1 MSDPFFPSGWL
12 SLPPKSICLG
22 GLTKQGVSQPDEEGS
37 PSLQPPQTE
46 KKLIY
51 LLLFENSKIC

>member
-1 MSDPFFPSGWL
+1 MFALPSSEIDL
-12 SLPPKSICLG
+12 SG
-22 GLTKQGVSQPDEEGS
+22 GLTKQDVSQPDEVGS
-37 PSLQPPQTE
+37 PSFQAPQAG